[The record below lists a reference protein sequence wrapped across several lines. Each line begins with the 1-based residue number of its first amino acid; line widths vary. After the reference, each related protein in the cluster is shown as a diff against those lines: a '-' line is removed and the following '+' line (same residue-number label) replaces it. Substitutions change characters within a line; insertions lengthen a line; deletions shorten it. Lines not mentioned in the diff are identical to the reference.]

1 MYRPQD
7 FRKAQDYLSAPSRQR
22 EFAPTIP
29 TPTARLEAFMRS
41 QAEVR
46 DPEETRK
53 VVEKVVSEFSGN
65 TPAELRKYA
74 RDSEDQILGEEL
86 KRLQIKMK
94 ADERARN
101 AAKNNP
107 HPLMGHNQ
115 RESRQVESLTA
126 RLFPMAIAQSV
137 SDEYYAYAE
146 PRGLINVGERTP
158 AFTPDNQYDGTEFRE
173 VYTIGA
179 PLEGEPQQ
187 SSSAPRYSQATES
200 APTEEYD
207 QAPTASSA
215 YEEEAPPDYSVQ
227 SVSPPSASSYSP
239 RSPPTLTRQTFNPN
253 IYQGYQE
260 PTPKTGEGMP
270 RSVFTAESRRMMRL
284 EKAKRGL
291 RLHKYSPLLK

>member
-53 VVEKVVSEFSGN
+53 VVEKAVAEFSGN

-74 RDSEDQILGEEL
+74 RDSEDQVLGEEL

-94 ADERARN
+94 ADERAIRAARN
-101 AAKNNP
+101 DS
-107 HPLMGHNQ
+107 HPGFHESQ
-115 RESRQVESLTA
+115 SRQIGDLTG
-126 RLFPMAIAQSV
+126 RLL
-137 SDEYYAYAE
+137 
-146 PRGLINVGERTP
+146 GLRMSQQEVDTP
-158 AFTPDNQYDGTEFRE
+158 SFSYDNQYDGTEYRE
-173 VYTIGA
+173 LTTTAA
-179 PLEGEPQQ
+179 PVGEPQQ
-187 SSSAPRYSQATES
+187 SSRSPQYSSATQVDDG
-200 APTEEYD
+200 EYD
-207 QAPTASSA
+207 QAPTASGEYA
-215 YEEEAPPDYSVQ
+215 DEEAPPEYSVQ
-227 SVSPPSASSYSP
+227 SVSPPTAVSAPHVPPSYSSSVTP
-239 RSPPTLTRQTFNPN
+239 SPPNLPDEPFNRN
-253 IYQGYQE
+253 TYFGYQSPVARRIGQGIHMQDTQE
-260 PTPKTGEGMP
+260 
-270 RSVFTAESRRMMRL
+270 ESRRKMRL